1 MAKSSPY
8 PTLYELGV
16 TKPMQIDNY
25 YITNI
30 NQVDVLRIVYDRPKD
45 SFLTSSK
52 TYKFPRVQTDVGADA
67 PGDGTGAVL
76 RTHPKLVAA
85 LEELDK
91 LMEAKAHKET
101 IAAKILSEIAL
112 LEEDIAMRAECIKA
126 LAGKIPSVD

>member
-1 MAKSSPY
+1 MSKSSPY

-30 NQVDVLRIVYDRPKD
+30 NQVDVLRIIYARPKD

-52 TYKFPRVQTDVGADA
+52 TYKFPRVQADA
-67 PGDGTGAVL
+67 GAEAAGDASGTVL

-85 LEELDK
+85 LAELDK
-91 LMEAKAHKET
+91 LMEAKTSKQT
-101 IAAKILSEIAL
+101 IAAKILDEIAL
-112 LEEDIAMRAECIKA
+112 LEEDIAMRTECLKT
-126 LAGKIPSVD
+126 LAGKIPTVD

>member
-8 PTLYELGV
+8 PTLYDLGV

-52 TYKFPRVQTDVGADA
+52 TYKFPRVQTDVGAA
-67 PGDGTGAVL
+67 AQGDVAGAVL

-91 LMEAKAHKET
+91 LMEAKARKET

-112 LEEDIAMRAECIKA
+112 LEEDIAMRTECIKA
-126 LAGKIPSVD
+126 LAGKIPTVE